1 MRLGRANAPGTRRR
15 RPGRRSRAMSAAVA
29 LLAVATLVAG
39 CATVSGSGS
48 TVARRVSI
56 TVAAV
61 PGVGDAPLYIAAA
74 KGGLFSKA
82 GLNVTIQPYQSVSE
96 ELKALESGRVDVAA
110 GDYANFLYA
119 AATSR
124 RSGLRIV
131 ADGYHAAPGVM
142 EVLARPDSD
151 ITSPQDLVGKT
162 IGTAEPQGIPLRS
175 GAPFSL
181 ETIAT
186 QSVLQNDGVSPTRVK
201 WKPLPQGELINAL
214 ANRQVDAILVQ
225 EPYIL
230 EAESELGAIE
240 VLDSCSGATA
250 SLPLSG
256 YFSVASYARKDPEA
270 LRAFRSALQQA
281 QADAVLPGPVHA
293 VLVSHSG
300 MSMQSAS
307 LITIGSYPTSLDPAG
322 LQRVADLMF
331 NFGVIVTTYE
341 VAPLVFH

>member
-1 MRLGRANAPGTRRR
+1 MRLVRASAQVSRRQPA
-15 RPGRRSRAMSAAVA
+15 RPSRMASAAIAA
-29 LLAVATLVAG
+29 LAATGLVAG
-39 CATVSGSGS
+39 CATSNGSGS
-48 TVARRVSI
+48 SPAETASI

-61 PGVGDAPLYIAAA
+61 PGVGDAPLYVAAS

-82 GLNVTIQPYQSVSE
+82 GLKVTIEPYQSVSKA
-96 ELKALESGRVDVAA
+96 LKALETGRVDVAA
-110 GDYANFLYA
+110 GDYADFLYA
-119 AATSR
+119 AASTR
-124 RSGLRIV
+124 RTDLRIV

-142 EVLARPDSD
+142 EVLARPDSG
-151 ITSPQDLVGKT
+151 ITSPQQLAGKI
-162 IGTAEPQGIPLRS
+162 IGTAEPSGIPFRT
-175 GAPFSL
+175 GAPYSL

-186 QSVLQNDGVSPTRVK
+186 QSVLQSDGVDLARVK
-201 WKPLPQGELINAL
+201 WKPLPQADLINAL
-214 ANRQVDAILVQ
+214 ADHQVDAILVQ

-230 EAESELGAIE
+230 EAESKLGAIE

-256 YFSVASYARKDPEA
+256 YFSMASYAHNDPAA

-281 QADAVLPGPVHA
+281 QAEAVLPGPVHA
-293 VLVSHSG
+293 VLASHSG

-331 NFGVIVTTYE
+331 NFGVLVTAFD